1 MSEFGRK
8 EEFMSRITAA
18 KRLRFTPLAL
28 TTVLLSAGLL
38 SLSVTGTLS
47 GFTAA
52 ITNSANS
59 AATGTLIM
67 QEQNAG
73 ATVTCTSVDG
83 SSITTNSATCSTI
96 NKFGGTTTQVPGTA
110 VTTTVT
116 IKNIGTLNASTFTLT
131 PGATCTQS
139 SIATPSGS
147 ATDLCAKMTLVAKQD
162 GTTVYTGTLAAFAGS
177 AAKNLTTLAAG
188 ASSTFTFAVTL
199 NPAATN
205 AYQGLQAS
213 VPMTWTFNS

>member
-1 MSEFGRK
+1 
-8 EEFMSRITAA
+8 MSRITAA

-73 ATVTCTSVDG
+73 ATVT
-83 SSITTNSATCSTI
+83 
-96 NKFGGTTTQVPGTA
+96 
-110 VTTTVT
+110 TTVT
-116 IKNIGTLNASTFTLT
+116 IKNTGTLNASTFTLT

-162 GTTVYTGTLAAFAGS
+162 GTTVYNGTLAAFAGS
-177 AAKNLTTLAAG
+177 AAKNLTTLASG

-199 NPAATN
+199 DSAATN